1 MNSGLLESILSILAN
16 MSPWESVAVV
26 LAIAYLLLATRENLL
41 CWYCAFVS
49 TAIYTALFWDVNLL
63 MDSSLNIYY
72 MGMAVYGWYQW
83 RFGGTQYD
91 GVAIRTLPVSNHIKI
106 IASIVA
112 LTAISGLLLSENTD
126 AAWPYVDSFT
136 TWASVFTTVMV
147 ARKILENWLYWFV
160 IDAISVPLYLERE
173 LYLTA
178 ALFIA
183 YLLIVVIG
191 FLSWRQRYV
200 KQNIASANG

>member
-1 MNSGLLESILSILAN
+1 M
-16 MSPWESVAVV
+16 
-26 LAIAYLLLATRENLL
+26 
-41 CWYCAFVS
+41 
-49 TAIYTALFWDVNLL
+49 
-63 MDSSLNIYY
+63 
-72 MGMAVYGWYQW
+72 
-83 RFGGTQYD
+83 
-91 GVAIRTLPVSNHIKI
+91 
-106 IASIVA
+106 
-112 LTAISGLLLSENTD
+112 SENTD

-147 ARKILENWLYWFV
+147 ARKILENWLYWFA

-183 YLLIVVIG
+183 YLLIVIIG